1 MRNMIAIDKIILN
14 ALEED
19 SIYGDVSS
27 EMIFDINDHC
37 SGKFIAK
44 ENGIFAGE
52 HILKRVFQL
61 LDDSVHIKMHIQEGE
76 RVKVGDLIAS
86 IEGPTRPILRGE
98 RIALNLVQRMSGIA
112 TLTNRYVNEIEGF
125 ECRVVDTR
133 KTSPGLRIIEKL
145 AVRIGGGYNH
155 RFNLS
160 DTVMIKD
167 NHIKAAGGIKEALKK
182 VKMTC
187 PHTMKVEVEI
197 ESLEDLECAIEGG
210 ADIVMLDNMSL
221 TDMTQ
226 AVKECNA
233 RVILEASGNVSLETI
248 RQIAETGVDV
258 ISCGKLTH
266 SVSALDISLKF

>member
-1 MRNMIAIDKIILN
+1 MLNLAAIDKIILN

-19 SIYGDVSS
+19 SLYGDVSS
-27 EMIFDINDHC
+27 EMIFDENDRC

-44 ENGIFAGE
+44 EKGIFAGADV
-52 HILKRVFQL
+52 LKRVFQL
-61 LDDSVHIKMHIQEGE
+61 LDDSVDLKMHIHEGAHVE
-76 RVKVGDLIAS
+76 SGDLIAT
-86 IEGPTRPILRGE
+86 IEGLTRPILRGE

-112 TLTNRYVNEIEGF
+112 TLTNCYVKEIESF
-125 ECRVVDTR
+125 NCRVVDTR

-160 DTVMIKD
+160 DAVMIKD
-167 NHIKAAGGIKEALKK
+167 NHIKAAGGIKKALEK
-182 VKMTC
+182 VKLTC

-197 ESLEDLECAIEGG
+197 ESLEDLESAIENG

-221 TDMTQ
+221 EDMTR
-226 AVKECNA
+226 AVDDCNG